1 MTVKEYLS
9 QAYRIDQRINS
20 KLEQVASLRA
30 LATKATST
38 LSDTPPSGSR
48 NVQSMENVIVKIIDL
63 ENEINEDID
72 TLVDLKRE
80 IVGVIKRIDNPEY
93 QTLLELRYLCFYS
106 WEKVAVEMEYDLR
119 YLHKLHRK
127 ALSNAR
133 PLFRLGNRQAI
144 GRASALPFFCFFRK
158 RTLKT

>member
-1 MTVKEYLS
+1 MTTKEYLS

-38 LSDTPPSGSR
+38 ISDNLPSGSQ
-48 NVQSMENVIVKIIDL
+48 NVQAMEDNIVKIIDL
-63 ENEINEDID
+63 ENEINKDIG

-80 IVGVIKRIDNPEY
+80 IVGVIKRISNPEY

-119 YLHKLHRK
+119 YVHKLHKK
-127 ALSNAR
+127 AMEQCSVSV
-133 PLFRLGNRQAI
+133 
-144 GRASALPFFCFFRK
+144 SAK
-158 RTLKT
+158 D